1 MFALHLLRNFEE
13 LRTLGLVW
21 SRREYARVWLGRG
34 QHYLRD
40 VESRGC
46 GWQKLSP
53 RTTAQ
58 LRANLQAVA
67 ARVPVGVG
75 YEIRTVLQA
84 MDRDSTVADTIKGW
98 GR

>member
-1 MFALHLLRNFEE
+1 MFAFHLIRNFDE
-13 LRTLGLVW
+13 LRKLGLVR
-21 SRREYARVWLGRG
+21 SQREYARVWLGRG

-40 VESRGC
+40 VESRGH
-46 GWQKLSP
+46 GWQKPSP

-75 YEIRTVLQA
+75 YEIMTVLSA
-84 MDRDSTVADTIKGW
+84 MDRDSTVADTIRGW